1 MEQCSEASCRYE
13 LLYSIA
19 PYSFRLPHID
29 ARTIALDFG
38 PYIPK
43 MMDCIGMHNIPPTL
57 ASTRVVASRYFSQQ
71 LTLVSEPP
79 PICDCMR
86 QYLSCPITVTVRTA
100 SNNQGVVLYN
110 PPERQSN
117 LSTSSPFTPRRP
129 VAHFEIV
136 CVVQSPHMRTSYCA
150 QPSTF
155 GWISRRPHCPF
166 RHSRSRSVPRYS
178 FSILH
183 AVPSYPISS

>member
-1 MEQCSEASCRYE
+1 
-13 LLYSIA
+13 
-19 PYSFRLPHID
+19 
-29 ARTIALDFG
+29 
-38 PYIPK
+38 
-43 MMDCIGMHNIPPTL
+43 
-57 ASTRVVASRYFSQQ
+57 
-71 LTLVSEPP
+71 
-79 PICDCMR
+79 MR
-86 QYLSCPITVTVRTA
+86 QYLSCPITVTVRPT
-100 SNNQGVVLYN
+100 SNNQRVVLYT
-110 PPERQSN
+110 PRPQTSYPKSFVTPFSPAPSITLLLYRFERQSN

-136 CVVQSPHMRTSYCA
+136 CVVQSPHTRTSYCA

-183 AVPSYPISS
+183 AVPSNLLHSERRRNSV